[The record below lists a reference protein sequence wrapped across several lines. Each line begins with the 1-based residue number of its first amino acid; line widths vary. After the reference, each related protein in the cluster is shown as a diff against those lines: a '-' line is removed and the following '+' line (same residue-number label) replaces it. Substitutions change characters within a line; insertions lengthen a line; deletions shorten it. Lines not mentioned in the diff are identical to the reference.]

1 MKRIA
6 ALLLSAAMVLGLC
19 TGCGDG
25 DDPYVPTGNALSQ
38 EEVTKPKP
46 EATTTHI
53 SLPYYPDRGM
63 NPYQCSDFNNRA
75 VFSLIYQGL
84 FAVDRD
90 HQVWPMLC
98 ESYQVSWD
106 MKTYT
111 FQLAAATFSDG
122 TPLTAADVKASLMAA
137 KEGSVYK
144 GRFSYVDEITVTE
157 DGKVQIDLQTPYENF
172 PLLLDVPIVK
182 AAQVEAEAPL
192 GTGPYI
198 CEGWGDGMGL
208 RRSAGWWCKAELP
221 VYAEQ
226 ITLLKAESPTQLR
239 DTFEFSD
246 LSMVGTDPGSE
257 SYADFHSDYELW
269 DVDSGVFLY
278 LACNDESAVFSN
290 SDMRKALTF
299 SIDREGLVEEY
310 YRGFAEAA
318 VLPVP
323 QQSPFYSAA
332 LARDITY
339 DPGQLT
345 RALADH
351 PQFLGAAVT
360 VLVSSSDPV
369 RVRAARAIAQ
379 ALTEAG
385 LKATTSELAEEDYR
399 TALSEGEFDLHLG
412 QTRLS
417 ATMDLSAFFNP
428 KGALAYGGLE
438 DATLYALC
446 LETLAN
452 RGNYNTLYR
461 RILEEGQ
468 LCPILFRSYAV
479 FTQRG
484 SFPELAPARDNVFFY
499 HLEKTDE
506 EARMEE

>member
-6 ALLLSAAMVLGLC
+6 ALLLSATVLLGMC
-19 TGCGDG
+19 TGCGG
-25 DDPYVPTGNALSQ
+25 DEDPYVPTGNALSQ
-38 EEVTKPKP
+38 GEVTEPQP
-46 EATTTHI
+46 ESTAMRI
-53 SLPYYPDRGM
+53 SIPYYPERGL
-63 NPYQCSDFNNRA
+63 NPYECSDFNNRS

-90 HQVWPMLC
+90 YQVWPILC

-111 FQLAAATFSDG
+111 FQLAEATFSDG
-122 TPLTAADVKASLMAA
+122 TPVTAADVKASLTAA

-144 GRFSYVDEITVTE
+144 GRFAYVDEITVTE
-157 DGKVQIDLQTPYENF
+157 DGKVQIRLDTPYENF

-182 AAQVEAEAPL
+182 AAQVEAESPI

-198 CEGWGDGMGL
+198 CEAWGEEMGL
-208 RRSAGWWCKAELP
+208 RRRAGWWCKAELP
-221 VYAEQ
+221 VYTEQ
-226 ITLLKAESPTQLR
+226 FSLFRAESPTQLR
-239 DTFEFSD
+239 DSFEFSG
-246 LSMVGTDPGSE
+246 LSMVGTDPGSD

-278 LACNDESAVFSN
+278 LACNDESAVFAN
-290 SDMRKALTF
+290 GDMRQALSR

-318 VLPVP
+318 VLPTP
-323 QQSPFYSAA
+323 RQSPFYSAA
-332 LARDITY
+332 LAREISY
-339 DPGQLT
+339 DPRQMT
-345 RALADH
+345 QALSDH
-351 PQFLGAAVT
+351 PQFRDAAVT
-360 VLVSSSDPV
+360 VLVNSNDPV
-369 RVRAARAIAQ
+369 RVRVARAIAQ
-379 ALTEAG
+379 SLKEAG
-385 LKATTSELAEEDYR
+385 LKAVTSELAEEDYR
-399 TALSEGEFDLHLG
+399 TALSKGEFDLHLG

-428 KGALAYGGLE
+428 KGALTYGGLE
-438 DATLYALC
+438 DAMLYALC

-468 LCPILFRSYAV
+468 LCPILFRSYAI

-484 SFPELAPARDNVFFY
+484 SFPELEPARDHVFFY
-499 HLEKTDE
+499 HLDKTDE
-506 EARMEE
+506 EARVEE